1 LALLTTAAAA
11 LAVKAVGNSFLLGV
25 FAHLR
30 RIHGVVVLVT
40 AVGDPLNILVAQ
52 LALLATAT
60 LAGGR
65 HAALGILL
73 PGALEAFSPVQ
84 AIARILGFEV
94 FLGILAHLRRI
105 HRVPVVLAAGV
116 DPLRVFAAQL
126 ALLTAT
132 AAAAGLKAALHILFP
147 GALEAFSPVQARARS
162 CGLGLARVDLR
173 SYRVHTLLR
182 AAGLDV
188 AGIFATQLTLLATTA
203 AAEAVHAG

>member
-1 LALLTTAAAA
+1 LALLTTTAAA

-30 RIHGVVVLVT
+30 RINRVVVLVT
-40 AVGDPLNILVAQ
+40 AAGNLLNILVAQ

-60 LAGGR
+60 LAGSS
-65 HAALGILL
+65 HAAFGVLL
-73 PGALEAFSPVQ
+73 PGALEALSAVQ
-84 AIARILGFEV
+84 AIARVLGFQV

-105 HRVPVVLAAGV
+105 YRVPMILAAGV
-116 DPLRVFAAQL
+116 DHLRVFAAQL
-126 ALLTAT
+126 ALLTPTAAT
-132 AAAAGLKAALHILFP
+132 AGLQAALHILFP

-173 SYRVHTLLR
+173 SYRFQPLLG

-188 AGIFATQLTLLATTA
+188 AGIFTAQLTLLATTA
-203 AAEAVHAG
+203 TAEVVHAG